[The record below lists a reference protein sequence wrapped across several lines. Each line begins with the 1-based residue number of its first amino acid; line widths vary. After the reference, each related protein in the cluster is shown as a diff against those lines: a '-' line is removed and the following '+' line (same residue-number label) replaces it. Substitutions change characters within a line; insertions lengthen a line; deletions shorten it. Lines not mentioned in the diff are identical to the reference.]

1 MKLKP
6 SNKKSKREMP
16 PIGKLSFTEEDIRN
30 SAVIKK
36 QIEHAKRFTKGHPFP
51 IKLL

>member
-6 SNKKSKREMP
+6 YNNPCKREMP
-16 PIGKLSFTEEDIRN
+16 PIGKLSFTEDDIRN

-36 QIEHAKRFTKGHPFP
+36 QIERVKQFSKGHPFP